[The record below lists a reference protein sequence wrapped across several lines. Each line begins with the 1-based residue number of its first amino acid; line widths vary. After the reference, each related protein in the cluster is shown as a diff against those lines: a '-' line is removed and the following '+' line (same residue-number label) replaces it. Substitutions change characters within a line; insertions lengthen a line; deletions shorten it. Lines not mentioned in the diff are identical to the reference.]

1 MNNQKHI
8 IIDTIYRHITKK
20 ELQSRMYE
28 EQQTSMKKTVNQR
41 EQWRQDEDNFSKKKE
56 KMEFKVT
63 VRGRTP
69 VYMGGP
75 LGSWG
80 SELWM
85 L

>member
-41 EQWRQDEDNFSKKKE
+41 EQ
-56 KMEFKVT
+56 
-63 VRGRTP
+63 
-69 VYMGGP
+69 
-75 LGSWG
+75 
-80 SELWM
+80 
-85 L
+85 

>member
-1 MNNQKHI
+1 
-8 IIDTIYRHITKK
+8 
-20 ELQSRMYE
+20 
-28 EQQTSMKKTVNQR
+28 MK
-41 EQWRQDEDNFSKKKE
+41 DNFSKKKE

-85 L
+85 VQLCWQAEALGKGLGWLLYGGAEATKGRFRENAK